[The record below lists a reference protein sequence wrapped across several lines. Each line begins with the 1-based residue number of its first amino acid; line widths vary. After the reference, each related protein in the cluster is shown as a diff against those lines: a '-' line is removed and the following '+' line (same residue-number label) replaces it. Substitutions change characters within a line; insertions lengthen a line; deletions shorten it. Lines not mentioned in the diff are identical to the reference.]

1 MNNLAKGL
9 IVAVVLL
16 FVWKD
21 RLDSLIHPQDVP
33 AVVVTAPDADAKAWT
48 SGIKADGILPVD
60 RDYYGRFFDSLDWVI
75 GNDGEHDAPI
85 VDTNEKLRRFIAGSL
100 DAAIERK
107 MVGKYP
113 GLGESLDRAFALAA
127 SNVDVSTLTSPEA
140 IEKAVSDGLAPR
152 PMTKALR
159 ERMRKCA
166 RAICWK
172 LTIKGE

>member
-1 MNNLAKGL
+1 MSNLAKGI

-21 RLDSLIHPQDVP
+21 RLDSIVHPRDVP
-33 AVVVTAPDADAKAWT
+33 AVAAVAPDAEAKAWT
-48 SGIKADGILPVD
+48 SAIQADGILPVD
-60 RDYYGRFFDSLDWVI
+60 RDYYGRYFDALDWVI
-75 GNDGEHDAPI
+75 GNDGAHDAPLI
-85 VDTNEKLRRFIAGSL
+85 DTNEKLRRFIAGSL
-100 DAAIERK
+100 DAAIEK
-107 MVGKYP
+107 QMVGKYP
-113 GLGESLDRAFALAA
+113 GLGESLDRAFAIAA
-127 SNVDVSTLTSPEA
+127 SGVDASTLTTPEA
-140 IEKAVSDGLAPR
+140 IEKAVSEGLAPR

>member
-16 FVWKD
+16 FVWRD
-21 RLDSLIHPQDVP
+21 RIDSLVHPRDVP
-33 AVVVTAPDADAKAWT
+33 AVVAVAPDAEGRALT
-48 SGIKADGILPVD
+48 SSIKADGILPVD

-75 GNDGEHDAPI
+75 GNDGDHDSPI

-100 DAAIERK
+100 DAAIEK
-107 MVGKYP
+107 QMVGKYP

-127 SNVDVSTLTSPEA
+127 SGVDVSTLTTPEA
-140 IEKAVSDGLAPR
+140 VEKAVQDGLAPR

-166 RAICWK
+166 RSICWK
-172 LTIKGE
+172 MTIKGE